1 MRYGGVPVT
10 SSNAPSADST
20 TASRKSPCRTSTRA
34 AIPFHAS
41 DRYGG
46 DYLLTPLYR
55 AEDESGELPRR
66 TFAAADCIGLLTAE
80 GRSAKR
86 TGKGR
91 YRLLAGV
98 PDAGTELFGDDVHAP

>member
-1 MRYGGVPVT
+1 MERYYRGP
-10 SSNAPSADST
+10 
-20 TASRKSPCRTSTRA
+20 
-34 AIPFHAS
+34 PFHAS

-55 AEDESGELPRR
+55 AQDGPVEPLPQ
-66 TFAAADCIGLLTAE
+66 TFAVADCIGLLTAE

-98 PDAGTELFGDDVHAP
+98 PDAGTELFGDDVNAP

>member
-1 MRYGGVPVT
+1 MERHYRGP
-10 SSNAPSADST
+10 
-20 TASRKSPCRTSTRA
+20 
-34 AIPFHAS
+34 PFHAS
-41 DRYGG
+41 DRNGG

-55 AEDESGELPRR
+55 AEDQSDRPLPR

-91 YRLLAGV
+91 YRLLAGM
-98 PDAGTELFGDDVHAP
+98 PDGGTELFGDDANAP